1 MIMPST
7 GNPKKTYR
15 RSDEL
20 HELDRQAAMY
30 FGEYITDPIIK
41 ALDARIRRYR
51 RAVEEEERGSER

>member
-1 MIMPST
+1 MTT

-20 HELDRQAAMY
+20 HELDRQAAAY

-41 ALDARIRRYR
+41 ALNARIRRYQR
-51 RAVEEEERGSER
+51 SMEEEERGSER

>member
-1 MIMPST
+1 MIMSH

-20 HELDRQAAMY
+20 HELDRQAAAY

-41 ALDARIRRYR
+41 ALDARIRKYK
-51 RAVEEEERGSER
+51 RALEQEEEDE

>member
-1 MIMPST
+1 MSH

-20 HELDRQAAMY
+20 HELDRQAAAY

-41 ALDARIRRYR
+41 ALDARIRKYK
-51 RAVEEEERGSER
+51 RALEQEEEDE